1 MKWLKFKLMVRRLYV
16 IYMTRWALQI
26 ERRYFNVK

>member
-1 MKWLKFKLMVRRLYV
+1 MKWLKFKLMVRRVYF

-26 ERRYFNVK
+26 ERRFLNVR